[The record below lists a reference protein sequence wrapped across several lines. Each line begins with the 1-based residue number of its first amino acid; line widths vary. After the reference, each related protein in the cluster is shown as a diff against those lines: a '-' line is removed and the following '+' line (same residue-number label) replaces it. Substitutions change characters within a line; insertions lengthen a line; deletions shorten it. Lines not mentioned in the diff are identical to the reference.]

1 MHDIMVLGM
10 GIDAWIT
17 LATMFGVF
25 LTLLLTNTKA
35 HVAFFCAIA
44 ALNVTGVMTI
54 EEAFS
59 GFDTSSI
66 ITVGLLFLVISGLR
80 HTGALEWMVSHLMG
94 QPKSYPRAI
103 IRLMLPV
110 GILSSFMSNTGT
122 TALFQDVIKKWAGKL
137 GMAPS
142 KLLIPLAYAAS
153 LGGLLTLIGTPPN
166 LIIAGVYAKNT
177 GVTMNTF
184 APFPI
189 AICCLLASITIVV
202 LLRNLLPTRMP
213 AEAEAGVCS
222 ESGSD
227 VCSQSGSALSAE
239 HEPEEPAALANAK
252 ASGKTYLSIAIMI
265 SVLALSALNILSL
278 SSCCIL
284 AGILMV
290 ITKCCTSEQ
299 ATKEVDWTVLMVFA
313 GSICIGNAIHK
324 TGIDEMILHKI
335 FAACGSDPVMVLLLL
350 SATAAVMTEFISD
363 TACAAMFCPIGMQAA
378 SYMGI
383 DPLPFVIALMMAVS
397 NNYST
402 PIATP
407 PNTLVYMS
415 GGYKFSDFAR
425 LGLILKVVNLVIAVS
440 LASLML

>member
-1 MHDIMVLGM
+1 MHDIMFLGM
-10 GIDAWIT
+10 GLDAWIT
-17 LATMFGVF
+17 IATMVGVF

-44 ALNVTGVMTI
+44 ALNVTGVMTV

-59 GFDTSSI
+59 GFDSSSI
-66 ITVGLLFLVISGLR
+66 ITVGLLFLVIAGLR
-80 HTGALEWMVSHLMG
+80 QTGALEWMVSHLMG

-166 LIIAGVYAKNT
+166 LIIAGLYAKQT
-177 GVTMNTF
+177 GYMMNTF

-189 AICCLLASITIVV
+189 AVCCLLASIIVIV
-202 LLRNLLPTRMP
+202 LLRNLLPTRVP
-213 AEAEAGVCS
+213 Q
-222 ESGSD
+222 D
-227 VCSQSGSALSAE
+227 VEKGAIMDDATTL
-239 HEPEEPAALANAK
+239 NNVK
-252 ASGKTYLSIAIMI
+252 ATKRTYLSIGIML
-265 SVLALSALNILSL
+265 SVLALSALNVLSL

-290 ITKCCTSEQ
+290 QTKCCTSDE
-299 ATKEVDWTVLMVFA
+299 ATKEVDWSVLVVFA

-324 TGIDEMILHKI
+324 TCIDDMILHKI
-335 FAACGSDPVMVLLLL
+335 FAYCGNEPIMVLTLLCI
-350 SATAAVMTEFISD
+350 TAAVMTEFISD
-363 TACAAMFCPIGMQAA
+363 TACAAMFCPIALQAA
-378 SYMGI
+378 SHLSLN
-383 DPLPFVIALMMAVS
+383 PLPFVLALMMAVS
-397 NNYST
+397 NSYAT

-425 LGLILKVVNLVIAVS
+425 LGLILKVVNLAITIS
-440 LASLML
+440 LASLIL